1 MNIQTEYVLIMI
13 ILWVMAILMWI
24 RKFDI
29 LIFRYE
35 GFQKVIRKRSF
46 TVNKEGVAK
55 YYSIVFGIAGF
66 VPLFY
71 MLSSEVDFLIW
82 VVYGLFIALIGSI
95 VYLNITNRY
104 LTFSE

>member
-1 MNIQTEYVLIMI
+1 MNIQIEYVLTML

-29 LIFRYE
+29 LIYRYE

-55 YYSIVFGIAGF
+55 YYSIVFVIAGF
-66 VPLFY
+66 VPIFY
-71 MLSSEVDFLIW
+71 MLSSDTDYLIW
-82 VVYGLFIALIGSI
+82 VAYGLFVALFGSI

-104 LTFSE
+104 LSFDE